1 MSRVERGNLLVFKI
15 FGFTEDNEILEAVKK
30 NGGEAVLTS
39 DRHKSGSDRILE
51 GYKKLGIDNADYIL
65 NLQGDEPN
73 IDENDIVN
81 LNNLMINH
89 NSDIGT
95 LATEIKTEKYR
106 HNL

>member
-1 MSRVERGNLLVFKI
+1 MCLRKAKKPTLAKLWFVL
-15 FGFTEDNEILEAVKK
+15 EDEIILNEVKK
-30 NGGEAVLTS
+30 WREAILTS
-39 DRHKSGSDRILE
+39 SKHKSGSDRIWE
-51 GYKKLGIDNADYIL
+51 GFKKLGINEIDYIL

-95 LATEIKTEKYR
+95 FGNR
-106 HNL
+106 N